1 MYTKMDIWAICQPRG
16 WSLIFMLIHLSFFFY
31 CAAKFLHFKA
41 HVLLVKYVKYVSLCR
56 AVECLITDTVI
67 AQWTV
72 ACLNPSSSVSSY
84 SHLNFL
90 YFLPLSL
97 FLISSFPPSFPL
109 TSPLL
114 FCSLAVSGER
124 LSICVWA
131 GLCLCKV
138 ECVRLFRGCIFSM
151 WPWWGPNRCRLNG
164 YEWSCE

>member
-1 MYTKMDIWAICQPRG
+1 MSNLPASRLVTDIYAHT
-16 WSLIFMLIHLSFFFY
+16 SSFFFTVQLNFY
-31 CAAKFLHFKA
+31 ILKHMCSLSNMSNM
-41 HVLLVKYVKYVSLCR
+41 SLCR

-124 LSICVWA
+124 LSICV
-131 GLCLCKV
+131 CEPV
-138 ECVRLFRGCIFSM
+138 CVCAKWSACVCFVGAFS
-151 WPWWGPNRCRLNG
+151 PCDPGGDQTGAR
-164 YEWSCE
+164 